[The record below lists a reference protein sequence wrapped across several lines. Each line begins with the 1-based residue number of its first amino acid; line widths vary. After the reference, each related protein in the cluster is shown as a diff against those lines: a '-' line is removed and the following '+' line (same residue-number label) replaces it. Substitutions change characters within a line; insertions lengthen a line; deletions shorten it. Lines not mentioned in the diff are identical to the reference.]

1 LEQSTTLL
9 LGLPGV
15 AVSRVERRD
24 DGTRVVHVVTAAD
37 HAGRCPRCGVVSTS
51 AKESVT
57 TRPKDIPYGTD
68 GLELLWHKHRWR
80 CRNGDCPRA
89 TFTDA
94 VPQVPPRRRT
104 TGRLRSAVAHAVACN
119 RSVAEVAAA
128 HGVGWTTAQACVDE
142 HTAVVLT
149 EPEPTPVLGIDETRR
164 GKAVWEFDTLTR
176 RWVRVDRWHT
186 GFVDLYGDQGLLGQ
200 AEGRRS
206 VTVTEWLCQRTPQF
220 RAGVRY
226 VVIDPAAA
234 YRAAIT
240 TETLPNA
247 QLVVDHFHLVKL
259 ANDAVT
265 AVRRRITWELR
276 NRRGRKVD
284 PEWAN
289 RRRLLTGRE
298 RLRPAA
304 MSKMWA
310 ELLAHDPTGQIL
322 AAWIAKEE
330 LRSLLA
336 CAREHA
342 PRWVIRR
349 RLHDFY
355 AWCADT
361 NVPEVHTLAGT
372 IEAWWPETLL
382 FLKTGLTNART
393 EGLNRVVKDVG
404 RRACGFRNRL
414 NHRHRVRLICTRRH
428 RRAPAKIKQ
437 RLPG

>member
-1 LEQSTTLL
+1 LEEGTTLL

-15 AVSRVERRD
+15 AVSRVERHE
-24 DGTRVVHVVTAAD
+24 DGTRVVHVITSVEF
-37 HAGRCPRCGVVSTS
+37 AGVCPGCGVVSTS
-51 AKESVT
+51 LKGAAA
-57 TRPKDIPYGTD
+57 TRPRDIPYGAD
-68 GLELLWHKHRWR
+68 GLELVWHKHRWR
-80 CRNGDCPRA
+80 CRTPDCPRT
-89 TFTDA
+89 TFTEA
-94 VPQVPPRRRT
+94 IPQVPPRRRT
-104 TGRLRSAVAHAVACN
+104 TGRLRASVAHAVACN
-119 RSVAEVAAA
+119 RSVAEVAVA
-128 HGVGWTTAQACVDE
+128 HRIGWTTAQACVDE
-142 HTAVVLT
+142 HTDVVIT

-164 GKAVWEFDTLTR
+164 GKPRWNFDPATR
-176 RWVRVDRWHT
+176 RWVRVDRWDT
-186 GFVDLYGDQGLLGQ
+186 GFVDLHGCQGLLGQ
-200 AEGRRS
+200 AEGRTS
-206 VTVTEWLCQRTPQF
+206 ATVTGWLLLRSKAF
-220 RAGVRY
+220 RDAVHY
-226 VVIDPAAA
+226 VVIDPAAS

-240 TETLPNA
+240 PELLPNA

-265 AVRRRITWELR
+265 QVRRRITWELR
-276 NRRGRKVD
+276 NRRGRNVD

-304 MSKMWA
+304 LSKMWT

-336 CAREHA
+336 CARAHA
-342 PRWVIRR
+342 APHVIRA

-361 NVPEVHTLAGT
+361 DIPEVHRLAGT

-393 EGLNRVVKDVG
+393 EGINRVVKDVG
-404 RRACGFRNRL
+404 RRACGFRNPR
-414 NHRHRVRLICTRRH
+414 NHRRRVRLICTRRH
-428 RRAPAKIKQ
+428 RRGQ
-437 RLPG
+437 R